1 MTTPPVTFLARDA
14 AANTFTLS
22 INGQEHTY
30 PATKDGKRQAIV
42 DSLQAIPLLE
52 VGDKTYLPSNLAL
65 EAVAVVMYP
74 NGIPNEAA
82 FRTLTDVTEK
92 ACAHIGY
99 GEEVELAPPHVPFTA
114 RGSYRLQFAPISLD
128 LIRDELAQVRL
139 SFGAP
144 CYEVAGAIV
153 WNHVAQERH
162 KKLLGQLPD
171 GQQKAIATQVDALVT
186 QLNWHIE
193 SRGTEAWY
201 VRQAIP
207 DLAQARQKGGAY
219 LARMEGLVCP
229 ADYLREQLL
238 LGAYGRRYYI
248 TDIGPELQV
257 LFAELLVEYGYSC
270 SPGDDQLRP
279 RPVDIPTA
287 QESILHEALTQ
298 LTPVL
303 TPQGPVLRVSDILR
317 TIQQTLAIPPLVHWR
332 VQRVLSENPIAGWLQ
347 QMGYQ
352 TEMTSVRGDQLQ
364 PPGERGQNEQVL
376 LKTIRVKQDN
386 NKRLTLADKL
396 SVLAPVLTIDDG
408 EKSLVYLEMVGAKQS
423 VKANWAALV
432 GGGKY
437 HYVDGHTIILDGMK
451 RHVRLQKTLPCGWVD
466 WILLHKQASLKEMN
480 PDQPFYL
487 LDDGTQPIP
496 PMFYPML
503 NRCLAVPVLPEW
515 STYLWICGREREL
528 ITLLDKGEGQGYA
541 AWKVTTAGVI
551 MSTAYFLPYGGYRYP
566 STPPPSELTDTGFTG
581 HKHND
586 SIGLIYMNARY
597 YIPYLNRFLTAD
609 TLVPGPTNPQAF
621 NRYSYVLGNPL
632 ILVDPSG
639 HGQCNGDESCQDEP
653 YQPTTPPLP
662 NLVEFT
668 GDGWTDAEKATIN
681 QAAMTIAIAY
691 ARVLNERNRA
701 LGLPLISVRQAFL
714 AVHGG
719 SVEFKRVT
727 TSCSIGCYGERT
739 GKGEITVY
747 SNANGHIEGNVMWAM
762 HEIFHDFNAN
772 AIPEGED
779 EGRPYV
785 DLGLKPVIVKG
796 EIISPFEGSSRTLA
810 GYRLGEGGVGDRTPY
825 VNSWQDD
832 KVREDFADM
841 GANWAANSF
850 AANSSGIAR
859 YNWMETRMLG
869 YIDLAIAHNQ

>member
-22 INGQEHTY
+22 ITGEKHTY
-30 PATKDGKRQAIV
+30 LASKDGKRQAIV

-65 EAVAVVMYP
+65 EVVAVVMYP
-74 NGIPNEAA
+74 DGIPNEAA
-82 FRTLTDVTEK
+82 FKTLTDVTEK

-99 GEEVELAPPHVPFTA
+99 GEEVELAPPYVPFTA
-114 RGSYRLQFAPISLD
+114 RGSYRPQFAPISQE
-128 LIRDELAQVRL
+128 LIRDELEQVRL

-153 WNHVAQERH
+153 WNRVAQERH
-162 KKLLGQLPD
+162 KKMLGQLPD

-186 QLNWHIE
+186 QLEWQIE
-193 SRGTEAWY
+193 SRSAEVWY
-201 VRQAIP
+201 VRQATP
-207 DLAQARQKGGAY
+207 DLVQARRMGGAY

-229 ADYLREQLL
+229 AAYLREQLL

-248 TDIGPELQV
+248 TDIGPELQT

-279 RPVDIPTA
+279 RPADIPTE
-287 QESILHEALTQ
+287 QEPTLHQALTQ
-298 LTPVL
+298 LTSIL
-303 TPQGPVLRVSDILR
+303 TPHGPALRVSDILR
-317 TIQQTLAIPPLVHWR
+317 AIQQTLAIPPLVHWR

-386 NKRLTLADKL
+386 NKRLSLADKL

-408 EKSLVYLEMVGAKQS
+408 EKSLVYLEMVRAKQS

-515 STYLWICGREREL
+515 STYLWVCGREREL

-586 SIGLIYMNARY
+586 SVGLIYMNARY
-597 YIPYLNRFLTAD
+597 YVPNTNRFLTPD
-609 TLVPGPTNPQAF
+609 SIIPKPTDPQSY
-621 NRYSYVLGNPL
+621 NRYSYARNNPVNRTDPTGHIDVNCLDDCTPVTTPQAGTTPTLPPASLITHLPIAKDTATGVDEIDWLGGFGANWFSQNPNEGGCNQQCYGESHNIHTGL
-632 ILVDPSG
+632 DFGADAGTTVYAAVSGKVVAMYVDKNGNGDAIPHVVIMVTIGNETYYVVHGHVDPSVVVG
-639 HGQCNGDESCQDEP
+639 ADVNAGDVIGTVSAEHETPHVHLSIRQKDTTGSGQDWAYNPLLFMSPELSAMLTVDNVDKYYGNETPTSMVGFRYGTGSYFDEE
-653 YQPTTPPLP
+653 
-662 NLVEFT
+662 
-668 GDGWTDAEKATIN
+668 
-681 QAAMTIAIAY
+681 
-691 ARVLNERNRA
+691 ERKN
-701 LGLPLISVRQAFL
+701 
-714 AVHGG
+714 
-719 SVEFKRVT
+719 
-727 TSCSIGCYGERT
+727 
-739 GKGEITVY
+739 
-747 SNANGHIEGNVMWAM
+747 M
-762 HEIFHDFNAN
+762 
-772 AIPEGED
+772 
-779 EGRPYV
+779 
-785 DLGLKPVIVKG
+785 
-796 EIISPFEGSSRTLA
+796 EIIR
-810 GYRLGEGGVGDRTPY
+810 
-825 VNSWQDD
+825 
-832 KVREDFADM
+832 
-841 GANWAANSF
+841 
-850 AANSSGIAR
+850 
-859 YNWMETRMLG
+859 
-869 YIDLAIAHNQ
+869 